1 MIISICIAS
10 ILSKLFL
17 PCFSLLS
24 PAPLQHFT
32 AYYLRRNNSSTM
44 NLTEE
49 PSTITLTTPKASIT
63 GTTIA
68 IILEE
73 HSLR

>member
-1 MIISICIAS
+1 
-10 ILSKLFL
+10 
-17 PCFSLLS
+17 
-24 PAPLQHFT
+24 
-32 AYYLRRNNSSTM
+32 M

-49 PSTITLTTPKASIT
+49 PSTITVTTPKASIT

-73 HSLR
+73 HSLGLILGDMTPYATAASQYDNMTLL